1 MFPAQR
7 RDRSALHAMEV
18 VNCDGHKID
27 VTCVWPDGT
36 KGRPV
41 IWAFQDVY
49 SGKTLSW
56 RVDRT
61 ENTDSFRLAFAD
73 MVTQQL
79 QCNGNLADDLGIASN
94 AQWRIVGAG
103 AARLSEANASPNLPY
118 VPLVMAALYDG
129 TTLYLR
135 RNGTQTASAAWTKP
149 SWTADS
155 FSLLANGPGSSVYC
169 GEVGEVVLRADYSLS
184 DAAQIEAW
192 LAAA

>member
-1 MFPAQR
+1 MSPYIPGAWTGGRGVARTNGNASRLGGTGAPAGLIAAMNAASQPFMFFWKAAPYSVGNAG
-7 RDRSALHAMEV
+7 AIF
-18 VNCDGHKID
+18 G
-27 VTCVWPDGT
+27 WGT
-36 KGRPV
+36 
-41 IWAFQDVY
+41 
-49 SGKTLSW
+49 ST
-56 RVDRT
+56 
-61 ENTDSFRLAFAD
+61 
-73 MVTQQL
+73 TQQL

-155 FSLLANGPGSSVYC
+155 FSLLANGPGSSLYC
-169 GEVGEVVLRADYSLS
+169 GEVGEVVLRADYSLT